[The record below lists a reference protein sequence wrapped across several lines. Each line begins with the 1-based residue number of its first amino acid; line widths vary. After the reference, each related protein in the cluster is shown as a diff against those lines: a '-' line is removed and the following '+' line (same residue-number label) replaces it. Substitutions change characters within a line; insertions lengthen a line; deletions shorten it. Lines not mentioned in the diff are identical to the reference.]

1 MPQNP
6 IDPLTSGETPSGH
19 NAPEP
24 GPSSSGSYV
33 GFAPVAEPISTGED
47 AGESSPDTTDA
58 PTIPSATTAITAQ
71 PILTGPGGL
80 THIPFCNINLR
91 EGCYRI
97 TFQPKTGSNIF
108 HGTMR
113 VEKSGSKHIISG
125 DLYRFLNPIIA
136 LPVSIASA
144 ASVAVRPAPT
154 SIFALPLTIPVY
166 ARNKYYSYL
175 KVTGVQLPPQ
185 LTLSPSV
192 AAAALA
198 QSCTFTLTAQE
209 YVYTQPPP
217 GQFNGTFP
225 PAPGTRTI
233 KLVLGNGVPPPGYTS
248 VYFEGKL
255 FEGATEK
262 GTFKMGWVSSFFR
275 RATIEIDTLK
285 GAVAPQP
292 VPSITGIGNEDF
304 KTVFKTAGWD
314 LNVIYDQTNIPVPPG
329 VVATN
334 CWTSANLH
342 ALMMSNR
349 KAGTDLDTEWRF
361 HLIVV
366 PAKLGCARGV
376 MYDQIDVPREGSASF
391 SDDGYPTA
399 DSSNFGAAAN
409 KMQRNVPRA
418 YLRSASH
425 ELGHGFNQIHQEQEG
440 GADNSIMTTTP
451 SVADVLGGPATG
463 QPGVFPNNIH
473 LGFNAHVRQHL
484 IHFPDPTVRPG
495 GMTFGSGHSSVV
507 PQASDNDRHYFAT
520 EDLELR
526 VVARQ
531 KQLQLGEP
539 LQLEWE
545 LINNSGGP
553 IPAPTDIST
562 EALYSVI
569 TVINPNG
576 NLRPMPP
583 FVIQC
588 EGAKIENL
596 PAGGKLNAASRV
608 YWSSRGFAFE
618 RAGRH
623 VIEVHVTWSISGVPF
638 GVKGRTDVWVNFP
651 QSSTDNDVAA
661 TLMHPEVG
669 MYVAL
674 GGGANH
680 LTDAVSRLTSAFPS
694 AMGGAAAGDAHESAA
709 PAALRGYQGLLP
721 GSASFDTALAKSD
734 SASSGAAAK
743 KSSSKKAAK
752 KASAK
757 KGGSSKKA
765 GKASKKQG

>member
-1 MPQNP
+1 MPQDP
-6 IDPLTSGETPSGH
+6 YDPLTSGETPSGH
-19 NAPEP
+19 TASEP
-24 GPSSSGSYV
+24 GPGASGSFI
-33 GFAPVAEPISTGED
+33 GFAPVAE
-47 AGESSPDTTDA
+47 ALTTDA
-58 PTIPSATTAITAQ
+58 DAGISIEGTSDDASIVAQ
-71 PILTGPGGL
+71 PTATQPVVVGPGGPGGITAL
-80 THIPFCNINLR
+80 CKINLR

-97 TFQPKTGSNIF
+97 TFQPKNGTSVF

-113 VEKSGSKHIISG
+113 VEKTAAKTIISG
-125 DLYRFLNPIIA
+125 DLYRFLNPQIA
-136 LPVSIASA
+136 LPATV
-144 ASVAVRPAPT
+144 VAVAATTIRPAPT
-154 SIFALPLTIPVY
+154 SIFQLPLTIPVY
-166 ARNKYYSYL
+166 ARDKYYSYL
-175 KVTGVQLPPQ
+175 KVTGIQLPAPFG
-185 LTLSPSV
+185 SPC
-192 AAAALA
+192 
-198 QSCTFTLTAQE
+198 QFTLTAQE

-225 PAPGTRTI
+225 PAPGTRTV
-233 KLVLGNGVPPPGYTS
+233 KLVLANGVPPPGYTS

-262 GTFKMGWVSSFFR
+262 GTFKMGWVSTFFR

-285 GAVAPQP
+285 GAVAPKA
-292 VPSITGIGNEDF
+292 VPAISGVGQEDF

-314 LNVIYDQTNIPVPPG
+314 LNVIYDQTDIPVPPG
-329 VVATN
+329 VVATD
-334 CWTSANLH
+334 CWSNANLH
-342 ALMMSNR
+342 ALMMNNR
-349 KAGTDLDTEWRF
+349 KAGTDLDKEWRF

-376 MYDQIDVPREGSASF
+376 MYDQIDIPREGSASF
-391 SDDGYPTA
+391 SDDGYPTG
-399 DSSNFGAAAN
+399 DSSNFGVAAN

-451 SVADVLGGPATG
+451 SVANVLGGPATG
-463 QPGVFPNNIH
+463 QAGVFPDQIN
-473 LGFNAHVRQHL
+473 LGFNEHVRQHL

-507 PQASDNDRHYFAT
+507 PQASDNDRHYFST

-531 KQLQLGEP
+531 RQLNLGEP

-545 LINNSGGP
+545 LVNNSGGP
-553 IPAPTDIST
+553 IPVPNDIST

-576 NLRPMPP
+576 TLRPMPP
-583 FVIQC
+583 FSILC
-588 EGAKIENL
+588 EGASIENL
-596 PAGGKLNAASRV
+596 AAGGRIGAESRV

-623 VIEVHVTWSISGVPF
+623 IIEVHVTWSISGVPF
-638 GVKGRTDVWVNFP
+638 GVKARTDVWVNFP
-651 QSSTDNDVAA
+651 QSGTDNDVAA

-674 GGGANH
+674 GGGADH
-680 LTDAVSRLTSAFPS
+680 LTDAVARLTNVFPA
-694 AMGGAAAGDAHESAA
+694 AMGGAGAGDAADGPA
-709 PAALRGYQGLLP
+709 PAAIRGYQGILP
-721 GSASFDTALAKSD
+721 GSDSFDSANTASG
-734 SASSGAAAK
+734 SAASVETAGASK
-743 KSSSKKAAK
+743 KGGSKKAAK

-757 KGGSSKKA
+757 KGGAKKA
-765 GKASKKQG
+765 GKASKKGGR